1 MLNPHIFSL
10 TELSLFSSKTMISKD
25 KTVINDRRKFFV
37 NNHNVTGFQ
46 KNNRIASLEI
56 FL

>member
-1 MLNPHIFSL
+1 MLNTHIFSL
-10 TELSLFSSKTMISKD
+10 TELSLSSSKTMISKD

-37 NNHNVTGFQ
+37 NNHNVTGFH